1 MAWFEGGTTNLCY
14 NAVDRHVEAGRGDK
28 VAYFWEGN
36 DVGEESAMT
45 YADVQAAVCRLANH
59 MRSVGVKKGDRVVI
73 YLPMI
78 CELPIAM
85 LACAR
90 IGAVHSVVFGGF
102 SAEALSGRL
111 IDAQS
116 TVVVTA
122 NGVMRGQKPIPLF
135 EIVNEARP

>member
-1 MAWFEGGTTNLCY
+1 
-14 NAVDRHVEAGRGDK
+14 
-28 VAYFWEGN
+28 
-36 DVGEESAMT
+36 
-45 YADVQAAVCRLANH
+45 
-59 MRSVGVKKGDRVVI
+59 
-73 YLPMI
+73 
-78 CELPIAM
+78 M

-102 SAEALSGRL
+102 SAEALSGQL

-135 EIVNEARP
+135 EIVNEAAKICGEACMAIDSMIVLQRLPEEQVRVRVRVRARARVRIEP